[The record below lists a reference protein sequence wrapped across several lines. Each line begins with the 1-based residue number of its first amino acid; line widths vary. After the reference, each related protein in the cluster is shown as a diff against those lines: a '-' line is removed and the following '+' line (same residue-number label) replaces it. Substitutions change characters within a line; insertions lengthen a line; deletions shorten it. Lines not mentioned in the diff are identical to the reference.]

1 MDYKIASVATKW
13 WIDQMKQQCKK
24 LYPNKVTGDNSNLV
38 IVDESL
44 QNELSRFEEILFK
57 KIYHHVTFKC
67 YLSLTCCYWRPS
79 GDLGIIVRKTSI
91 PKDYLPERANMQI
104 YDGFIEV
111 SLNGEDLH
119 KLPLSTE

>member
-67 YLSLTCCYWRPS
+67 YLLLQNYLKRHLSVIY
-79 GDLGIIVRKTSI
+79 IV
-91 PKDYLPERANMQI
+91 D
-104 YDGFIEV
+104 FIECNSFCI
-111 SLNGEDLH
+111 SLNIQ
-119 KLPLSTE
+119 KLQMGKIKKVYIGVIWALYSFI